1 MFLGVVGGLV
11 EVFAVV
17 GDGFVDVGTGVV
29 WTGLGVVVS
38 RAAVGTNGVM
48 LADFLGSDGVVGW
61 CVVAFVVVMTVVV
74 VVVVVLVAV
83 AFDVIVVVVV
93 AVDVAGSFVG
103 VAGRV
108 VGVVAWVAGETIPD
122 PLSCVK
128 GVVCTLLGTTVEV
141 AGGCV
146 GVEALDAEMLV
157 TVGTDCCVTFEKSS

>member
-11 EVFAVV
+11 EVFGVV

-93 AVDVAGSFVG
+93 AVDVAGS
-103 VAGRV
+103 V

>member
-11 EVFAVV
+11 EVFGVV

-48 LADFLGSDGVVGW
+48 LANFLGSDGVVGW

-74 VVVVVLVAV
+74 VVVLVAV
-83 AFDVIVVVVV
+83 AFDVVVVVVV
-93 AVDVAGSFVG
+93 AVDVAGSVFG
-103 VAGRV
+103 VAGSV

-141 AGGCV
+141 AGGCL